1 MRVGEVKRRLRKSLL
16 QCVKVRT
23 QANMLF
29 CLANPKLY
37 VFMIDENVRGRVL
50 NDGRK
55 DPPSLDELPV
65 PIYPGNIQCM
75 LMTCHSKQPEG
86 LLHETDWMT
95 IPNVRLGSRR
105 RKEESISLQKRFY
118 RRERKWEMRLSPY
131 EGMPYQIEGTKAP
144 RDEEGR
150 SKRRNASGSWK

>member
-23 QANMLF
+23 QASEV

-65 PIYPGNIQCM
+65 PIYPGNIQSIQCM

-86 LLHETDWMT
+86 LLHETDWISYHCQPFGGKVQT
-95 IPNVRLGSRR
+95 HFPNEASFFICMKYIQPR
-105 RKEESISLQKRFY
+105 ESCNLLNLLIILTFRF
-118 RRERKWEMRLSPY
+118 SCN
-131 EGMPYQIEGTKAP
+131 IF
-144 RDEEGR
+144 
-150 SKRRNASGSWK
+150 

>member
-65 PIYPGNIQCM
+65 PIYPGNIQSIQCM

-86 LLHETDWMT
+86 LLHETD
-95 IPNVRLGSRR
+95 
-105 RKEESISLQKRFY
+105 
-118 RRERKWEMRLSPY
+118 
-131 EGMPYQIEGTKAP
+131 
-144 RDEEGR
+144 
-150 SKRRNASGSWK
+150 